1 MDRVIFHCDL
11 NCFYAS
17 VELLSHPELREV
29 PVAVAGDP
37 ASRHGIILA
46 KNEPA
51 KQCGVKTAETI
62 WQAKKKCP
70 NLVLLPAH
78 HKLYREYSNKVNAIY
93 DEYTDLAESFG
104 IDESWLDVTNTLH
117 LFGGD
122 AKALANAIRQRVKR
136 ELGLTLS
143 VGVSFN
149 KVFAKLGSDYKK
161 PDATTVISREN
172 WRSIVWPLPVGDL
185 LYVGGAAQ
193 KLLGQYGVKTIG
205 QLAACKKETLETL
218 MGKMGTQL
226 YEYANGLDSAPVRA
240 RLDAEPVKSV
250 GNGTT
255 FPQNLTT
262 RIQVRSG
269 IAVLADSVSTR
280 LRREGLYAGGIQVT
294 VRDPAF
300 HDRSRQKQLPAP
312 THLIR
317 DLTNAAM
324 ALTEELW
331 TPPAPIR
338 ALTVTAIH
346 LSPAGE
352 AYEQANLFDPTAGQR
367 NARQEKLESRYG
379 RHPKKIRRRRHR
391 LRSRPPRERGGP
403 PAMTRQEEKQQLR
416 AIVRRLEAAL
426 APEYKAKSARSIA
439 HRLLAM
445 PEYQEAQT
453 VFCFVGTD
461 REIDTRPILED
472 ALAAGKTLCVPLCTE
487 PGRMESRQITDLHQL
502 VPGRY
507 GLLEPTADTPVIP
520 VDAIDF
526 AVLPCVTC
534 NYLGQRLGHGGGYY
548 DRFLSQYRGGTVLLC
563 RELLIRQEIPVEPH
577 DYPVPWVLTERGLY
591 EDGIPA
597 PLG

>member
-11 NCFYAS
+11 NCCYAS

-78 HKLYREYSNKVNAIY
+78 HRLYREYSNKVNAIY

-226 YEYANGLDSAPVRA
+226 YEYANGLDSGRGAGEVRGQRHHLPPKPHHLYSGA
-240 RLDAEPVKSV
+240 LRH
-250 GNGTT
+250 
-255 FPQNLTT
+255 
-262 RIQVRSG
+262 RRSG
-269 IAVLADSVSTR
+269 G
-280 LRREGLYAGGIQVT
+280 LRGHPAAAGG
-294 VRDPAF
+294 A
-300 HDRSRQKQLPAP
+300 
-312 THLIR
+312 
-317 DLTNAAM
+317 
-324 ALTEELW
+324 
-331 TPPAPIR
+331 
-338 ALTVTAIH
+338 
-346 LSPAGE
+346 
-352 AYEQANLFDPTAGQR
+352 
-367 NARQEKLESRYG
+367 
-379 RHPKKIRRRRHR
+379 
-391 LRSRPPRERGGP
+391 
-403 PAMTRQEEKQQLR
+403 
-416 AIVRRLEAAL
+416 VRRGH
-426 APEYKAKSARSIA
+426 PG
-439 HRLLAM
+439 HR
-445 PEYQEAQT
+445 
-453 VFCFVGTD
+453 
-461 REIDTRPILED
+461 
-472 ALAAGKTLCVPLCTE
+472 
-487 PGRMESRQITDLHQL
+487 PG
-502 VPGRY
+502 PG
-507 GLLEPTADTPVIP
+507 
-520 VDAIDF
+520 
-526 AVLPCVTC
+526 LP
-534 NYLGQRLGHGGGYY
+534 
-548 DRFLSQYRGGTVLLC
+548 
-563 RELLIRQEIPVEPH
+563 
-577 DYPVPWVLTERGLY
+577 
-591 EDGIPA
+591 
-597 PLG
+597 